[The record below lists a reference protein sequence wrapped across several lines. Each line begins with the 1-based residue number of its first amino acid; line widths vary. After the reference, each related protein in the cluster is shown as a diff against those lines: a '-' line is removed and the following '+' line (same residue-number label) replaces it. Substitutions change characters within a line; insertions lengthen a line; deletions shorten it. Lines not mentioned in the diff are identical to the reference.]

1 MPTKTVGFIKQG
13 PAAGKIVQLSP
24 ADLAKGIK
32 EGWAEVVSSRKHVAD
47 YEAKNPAAEKYFS
60 KLPGYQTRE
69 LRATENPVAEP
80 VVGSVAD
87 STAGEASPAPAEE
100 VAKPKGRPGRKPKAK
115 TADAESADNTGEGN
129 SDGDDSSD
137 E

>member
-1 MPTKTVGFIKQG
+1 MPTKTVGFITQG

-24 ADLAKGIK
+24 ADLAKGVK

-47 YEAKNPAAEKYFS
+47 REAKNPAAEKYFS

-69 LRATENPVAEP
+69 LRASENPVAEP

-87 STAGEASPAPAEE
+87 STAGEASPAAEP
-100 VAKPKGRPGRKPKAK
+100 AKPKGRPGRKPKAT
-115 TADAESADNTGEGN
+115 TADAESADNTGEG
-129 SDGDDSSD
+129 SDDGDDSSD